1 MTTLELAG
9 LGVRPHRPDC
19 PTELE
24 FEQASGAPCARHW
37 TGPAEPPGR
46 LQPRA
51 PVAQR
56 IRALPSGGRCRRFES
71 CQAHTCD
78 VSGHR
83 AYLCRDIVP
92 CSWLVLRLV
101 VAAGIQ
107 GELAQLF
114 PVFGDD
120 PHVQI
125 GDQDQHPDP
134 GVAAAQP
141 DVVQPAVVAQG
152 DDLGAVDL
160 VVADAVVA
168 GCLEPW
174 P

>member
-1 MTTLELAG
+1 
-9 LGVRPHRPDC
+9 VRPVKSP
-19 PTELE
+19 
-24 FEQASGAPCARHW
+24 
-37 TGPAEPPGR
+37 
-46 LQPRA
+46 
-51 PVAQR
+51 
-56 IRALPSGGRCRRFES
+56 ALPTQVRILSLP
-71 CQAHTCD
+71 HCD

-152 DDLGAVDL
+152 DDPGAVEL